1 MEMING
7 VFDGVVISNQ
17 VYKLIVDDRR
27 GADKFIDLGVT
38 LPAQF
43 GNVGFRLLD
52 CLSGP
57 VRHSPTHVA
66 DSLETCH
73 LVFDRGFA
81 GQKIRLLRT

>member
-27 GADKFIDLGVT
+27 GADKFIDFGIT
-38 LPAQF
+38 LPTQF
-43 GNVGFRLLD
+43 GNVGFRLLHG
-52 CLSGP
+52 LSGP
-57 VRHSPTHVA
+57 VRHGATHVA
-66 DSLETCH
+66 DSLESCH
-73 LVFDRGFA
+73 LIFDCGFP